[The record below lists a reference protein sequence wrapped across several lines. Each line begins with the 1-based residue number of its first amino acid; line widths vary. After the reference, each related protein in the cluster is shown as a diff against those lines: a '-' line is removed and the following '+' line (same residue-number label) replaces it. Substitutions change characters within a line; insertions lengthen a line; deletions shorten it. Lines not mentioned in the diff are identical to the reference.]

1 MQSIHLRDVHVPR
14 GPNLRLTA
22 IAALCMFAISLVL
35 FLVFSMMGGE
45 GFAQSMGGDA
55 GLWFLI
61 GGLFVSLVFAIVE
74 TRKS

>member
-14 GPNLRLTA
+14 GPNLQLTA
-22 IAALCMFAISLVL
+22 VAALCMFAISLVL

-45 GFAQSMGGDA
+45 EFAKSMGGDA

-61 GGLFVSLVFAIVE
+61 GGLFVSAVFTIVE
-74 TRKS
+74 MRKG

>member
-22 IAALCMFAISLVL
+22 IAALCVFAISLVL

-45 GFAQSMGGDA
+45 EFAQSMGGDA

-61 GGLFVSLVFAIVE
+61 GGLFVYLVFTIVE
-74 TRKS
+74 MRKS

>member
-22 IAALCMFAISLVL
+22 IAALCVFAISLVL

-45 GFAQSMGGDA
+45 EFAQSMGGDA

-61 GGLFVSLVFAIVE
+61 GGLFVSLVFTIVE
-74 TRKS
+74 MRKS